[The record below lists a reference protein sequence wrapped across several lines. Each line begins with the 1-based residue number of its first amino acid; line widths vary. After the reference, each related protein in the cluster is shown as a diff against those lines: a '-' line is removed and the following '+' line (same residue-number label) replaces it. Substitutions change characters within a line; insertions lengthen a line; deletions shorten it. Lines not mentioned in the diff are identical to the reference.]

1 MKAKRILSVMLSV
14 VMIVGAAI
22 PVAAEPGP
30 AEKSVEIEKQPI
42 VENGIT
48 GGYIPSDLDY
58 NTPVYEP
65 DDAVPYFDDWEYS
78 EDETLESKYPANGVS
93 DIEAKYPAARDQN
106 PYGTCWAFSSIG
118 LGEFDLINDGSFN
131 KDIDLSELQLAYFV
145 FNSVTDPLGGT
156 AGDYCKYYNENA
168 SNNYLNY
175 GGNYEWSMNR
185 LMQWSGVVN
194 ETTMP
199 YYNAGSVLKSGMDS
213 KYAYDYDVAQLRSA
227 YMINIKKQPEAV
239 KRAIK
244 EHGAV
249 GVNYTHYSSAMKNLY
264 NAPKSYYDYEGIKA
278 GFGDGGHA
286 VMIVGWDD
294 NFSKDNFNNKPQN
307 DGAWLVRNSWGNY
320 FDYFWMSYD
329 TQSLTDTAYVFDFS
343 ADKYDNNYQLDGG
356 IYTQKNTYYKG
367 AANVYTVPVK
377 DGVESETL
385 KAVSVSFMH
394 EADVSYTID
403 IYTDLTD
410 KDNPLSGNKV
420 DTITGTTS
428 YAGVYTIN
436 LNNKNVKLKPGSS
449 YSVVVNTGD
458 KIALDWE
465 YAIQI
470 ANKNI
475 NVWDCKVSA
484 GNGKSFYNNGAGKY
498 VKYYSAKYPESY
510 KNFCI
515 KAFTINNAVTESL
528 GETVFGRSLTLKDN
542 IDVNYYMELTD
553 SIVNSNNAYME
564 FELDNGKKYQI
575 KVTDAVKVNKDNRE
589 LYKFSCPL
597 NATQMSDI
605 IKARLV
611 VNGQSGTEYN
621 YSIRQYASQVLFEEK
636 NVSNETVAMVKA
648 LLNYGASAQTFFN
661 YNTGNLANS
670 ILQDDDKKIKV
681 NNFEEFKATET
692 NKNNDDGLKYYG
704 SSLICESEMTLRHY
718 YKLSEGHR
726 IDEYQFSY
734 TDSAGKEKTLYPKQY
749 TKDKT
754 LYYVDISGIMAY
766 NLNMKPICKVNKN
779 NACISELTYGPFSY
793 AHKVAIS
800 STTTNS
806 LKNLTNALY
815 TYWESVDSYVKASKL
830 KEVGK

>member
-1 MKAKRILSVMLSV
+1 MKAKRVLSMVLSAI
-14 VMIVGAAI
+14 MIVGATV
-22 PVAAEPGP
+22 PVAAEPESSNSTD
-30 AEKSVEIEKQPI
+30 AIVEQEKQQI

-65 DDAVPYFDDWEYS
+65 DDAVPYSDDWEYS

-118 LGEFDLINDGSFN
+118 LSEFDLINDGSFN

-156 AGDYCKYYNENA
+156 AGDYCKYYNNNA
-168 SNNYLNY
+168 SDIYLNY

-185 LMQWSGVVN
+185 LMQWSGVATEASV
-194 ETTMP
+194 P
-199 YYNAGSVLKSGMDS
+199 YDNASSVLASGMDS

-278 GFGDGGHA
+278 GSGDGGHA

-356 IYTQKNTYYKG
+356 ITTQKNPYYKG

-377 DGVESETL
+377 EGVESETL
-385 KAVSVSFMH
+385 KAVSVSFTH
-394 EADVSYTID
+394 EANVPYTID

-449 YSVVVNTGD
+449 YSVVVNTGN

-465 YAIQI
+465 YAIKI
-470 ANKNI
+470 ANNNI

-484 GNGKSFYNNGAGKY
+484 ENGQSFYNNGAGKY
-498 VKYYSAKYPESY
+498 VKYYSADYPESY

-515 KAFTINNAVTESL
+515 KAFTTNNAGSTSL
-528 GETVFGRSLTLKDN
+528 GETVSGRSLTLKDN
-542 IDVNYYMELTD
+542 IDMNYYMDLPKDITSND
-553 SIVNSNNAYME
+553 NSYME
-564 FELDNGKKYQI
+564 FSTDNGLTYKVSVNDAKQ
-575 KVTDAVKVNKDNRE
+575 VTDENGKI
-589 LYKFSCPL
+589 LYKFACPL
-597 NATQMSDI
+597 NAKQMSDT
-605 IKARLV
+605 IKAKMV
-611 VNGQSGTEYN
+611 VDGKSGIEYT
-621 YSIRQYASQVLFEEK
+621 YSVKDYANQILNDGKYSDATK
-636 NVSNETVAMVKA
+636 NMVKA
-648 LLNYGASAQTFFN
+648 LLNYGASAQNFFE
-661 YNTGNLANS
+661 YKISNLADSDLN
-670 ILQDDDKKIKV
+670 DNDKVIAT
-681 NNFEEFKATET
+681 NNFDTYKADITDNSGT
-692 NKNNDDGLKYYG
+692 GALKYYG
-704 SSLICESEMTLRHY
+704 SSLLCQSEMTVRHY
-718 YKLSEGHR
+718 FSLASDGNIADYS
-726 IDEYQFSY
+726 FSY
-734 TDSAGKEKTLYPKQY
+734 TDANGNVISLNPQYASDKSLYF
-749 TKDKT
+749 
-754 LYYVDISGIMAY
+754 VDISGIMAY
-766 NLNMKPICKVNKN
+766 NLDKKFECNVTKGDTNIVKL
-779 NACISELTYGPFSY
+779 AYGPFSY
-793 AHKVAIS
+793 AYIVANK
-800 STTTNS
+800 STDEK
-806 LKNLTNALY
+806 LKTLTNALY
-815 TYWESVDSYVKASKL
+815 SYWSSGNKL
-830 KEVGK
+830 FDNNTHN